1 MPFRR
6 SSEDLLSIPRIPC
19 VSNCLPRMVDGIDP
33 TEGKGFSNRP
43 VVEVASTLGVYP
55 EAILCTIRG
64 KPDTPILARSRI
76 DMLTH
81 MVALGLRNWHAF
93 WTPVKSW
100 AEYHQEGN
108 GVALRFFASIVTVI
122 GLPILAL
129 LTLTALVFLISD
141 HIDARRLR
149 VLQRRA
155 ILLGLGTELK
165 GTRDTANQD
174 VTRPE
179 SEQPGQRQ
187 TRSSPVCRWGPRRIS
202 RRRGGPLRPKDP
214 GSI

>member
-1 MPFRR
+1 
-6 SSEDLLSIPRIPC
+6 
-19 VSNCLPRMVDGIDP
+19 
-33 TEGKGFSNRP
+33 
-43 VVEVASTLGVYP
+43 
-55 EAILCTIRG
+55 
-64 KPDTPILARSRI
+64 
-76 DMLTH
+76 MLTH

-93 WTPVKSW
+93 WSPVKSW

-129 LTLTALVFLISD
+129 LILTALVFLISD
-141 HIDARRLR
+141 RIDARRLR
-149 VLQRRA
+149 ELQRRT
-155 ILLGLGTELK
+155 ILQA
-165 GTRDTANQD
+165 TRETASQA